1 MAMMLMM
8 SAAAAA
14 PSAQPHPY
22 LCLAVRSAAHPQ
34 QCGRATRAAMV
45 TAHSP
50 APGTQDCLPL
60 EASQPR
66 HLIATGSHGHTHGRI
81 AMWCLSISTGLAT
94 GACSAR
100 SACTALPSHLRWV
113 LRHVLAC
120 GRTFCGCLGVSRSQ
134 LQPLP
139 SVLLLVCNCFNVV
152 WLSWLWAVCR
162 FCCDVLQAFFSLSR
176 RRPYA

>member
-1 MAMMLMM
+1 MAMMLML

-34 QCGRATRAAMV
+34 QCCRAIRTAMV

-81 AMWCLSISTGLAT
+81 AMWCLSISAGLAT
-94 GACSAR
+94 GVCSAS

-120 GRTFCGCLGVSRSQ
+120 GSHLLWVLFGCLGLSRSQ

-139 SVLLLVCNCFNVV
+139 CVPVTGL
-152 WLSWLWAVCR
+152 
-162 FCCDVLQAFFSLSR
+162 
-176 RRPYA
+176 